1 MRRVSSDPDSSI
13 DDELIDRL
21 TLSQVAEPGDPKLGR
36 AIARWGIEAVLE
48 RLDSGHGAALGL
60 DALASRWQP
69 LDSRRAAEQEL
80 RSASELAVRFVAP
93 GCSTWPTQLDDLG
106 VRRPIL
112 LRVMGAAR
120 LRPAAVRSVAL
131 VGARAATRYGER
143 VADELASELVRLGW
157 AVVSGGAF
165 GIDAAAHRGAL
176 AAGGVSLAIS
186 AAGVDRPAPTAHTSL
201 FMQLYDTGAV
211 VSEIPIGGRASKS
224 RFLVRNRV
232 IAALT
237 RCVVVVEAAP
247 RSGARSTARE
257 ASNLGRVVAAVPG
270 PVTSVM
276 SAGCHEMLRDEHA
289 VLVTDANQIVELLS
303 TGGGPSVRAA
313 IPAAQQLVLGL
324 LSHDRPMSAD
334 ALTVGEELDVG
345 QAVSALLSLES
356 EGLVQRNREGW
367 SRTVDPKE
375 VMN

>member
-1 MRRVSSDPDSSI
+1 MSSEPESVS
-13 DDELIDRL
+13 DDELIGRL
-21 TLSQVAEPGDPKLGR
+21 TLSQVAEPGDPKLGM
-36 AIARWGIEAVLE
+36 AIERWGVEAVLG
-48 RLDSGHGAALGL
+48 RLDAGHGAALGL

-69 LDSRRAAEQEL
+69 WDNRNAADQEL
-80 RSASELAVRFVAP
+80 RRASELAVRFVAP
-93 GCSTWPTQLDDLG
+93 GQSAWPTQLDDLG

-131 VGARAATRYGER
+131 VGARAATRYGEC
-143 VADELASELVRLGW
+143 VADELASELAKLGW

-176 AAGGVSLAIS
+176 AAGGVSIAVS
-186 AAGVDRPAPTAHTSL
+186 AAGVDRPAPTANTSL

-270 PVTSVM
+270 PVTSAM

-289 VLVTDANQIVELLS
+289 VLVTDANQIVELLT
-303 TGGGPSVRAA
+303 TGRGQSIRAEL
-313 IPAAQQLVLGL
+313 PAAEQLVLGL

-334 ALTVGEELDVG
+334 ALTIGRELDVG
-345 QAVSALLSLES
+345 QAVSVLLSLES
-356 EGLVQRNREGW
+356 EGLVRRDREGW
-367 SRTVDPKE
+367 SRTVDSSE
-375 VMN
+375 VVA